1 MENAGRAAALVIHE
15 RLAPGSRVSCLCG
28 TGNNGGDG
36 FVVARQLL
44 RLGHRVRVLLC
55 GKEES
60 LAADARVNFDAWVGL
75 GGDVQGLPPGSDAK
89 SCEVFFSDVDAVV
102 DGLLGTG
109 LSRELE
115 GSFRAVVESLEH
127 SRHQPSRGRHSS
139 LQVFA
144 LDIPS
149 GLSGDTGAVLGV
161 AVRADVTITFG
172 HPKLGLLTS
181 GAPDH
186 CGELVIADLGVP
198 QELGP
203 ACQPSAYWV
212 ERKDVARLLPAR
224 AVSTHKGRSGRVLV
238 VAGSVGKTGAAL
250 LASTAALRAGGG
262 LVTICTF
269 PEAAQSLEQRVV
281 EVMTRSIDP
290 ERIAASLDEALD
302 GVDVVVLGPGLGLS
316 EAARSVVEHIVFGWD
331 GPKVLDADAI
341 TLVSPRASELTRAS
355 GRCLLTPH
363 PGELGRLLQLSAAEV
378 EAQRHALLER
388 AVTLTGQTVLL
399 KGPHTLIG
407 APGATPWVTST
418 GHPALATGGSGDV
431 LSGVCGA
438 LAVSLPLL
446 QAGAAAAFVHG
457 EAARLWVEA
466 HAGADRGLL
475 AREIADF
482 LPEAL
487 AGLRGAASSG
497 AASSGAA
504 PTPC

>member
-1 MENAGRAAALVIHE
+1 VR
-15 RLAPGSRVSCLCG
+15 SC
-28 TGNNGGDG
+28 DG
-36 FVVARQLL
+36 
-44 RLGHRVRVLLC
+44 
-55 GKEES
+55 
-60 LAADARVNFDAWVGL
+60 
-75 GGDVQGLPPGSDAK
+75 
-89 SCEVFFSDVDAVV
+89 FFSDVDVVV

-127 SRHQPSRGRHSS
+127 VRLTHVRSHLRGGRIN
-139 LQVFA
+139 VFA

-149 GLSGDTGAVLGV
+149 GLNGDTGAVMGV

-212 ERKDVARLLPAR
+212 EREDVARLLPAR
-224 AVSTHKGRSGRVLV
+224 ELSTHKGRSGRVLV

-250 LASTAALRAGGG
+250 LASTAALRAGAG

-269 PEAAQSLEQRVV
+269 PDAALSLDQRVV

-290 ERIAASLDEALD
+290 DHIGASLDAALE

-316 EAARSVVEHIVFGWD
+316 DAARSVVEHVVFEWD
-331 GPKVLDADAI
+331 GRKVLDADAI
-341 TLVSPRASELTRAS
+341 TLVSPRAAELGSAP
-355 GRCLLTPH
+355 GCCLLTPH
-363 PGELGRLLQLSAAEV
+363 PGELGRLLQVSASEV
-378 EAQRHALLER
+378 EAQRHAALSR
-388 AVTLTGQTVLL
+388 ALTLTGQTLLL

-407 APGATPWVTST
+407 APGGVPWVTST

-457 EAARLWVEA
+457 EAARLWVNA

-475 AREIADF
+475 ARELADY
-482 LPEAL
+482 LPRAL
-487 AGLRGAASSG
+487 AGLRGVPPAK
-497 AASSGAA
+497 
-504 PTPC
+504 C